1 MPSSQ
6 AILEQLGTIANHW
19 WSIAAAWHVVF
30 GGVFIATA
38 AGWRPSHRL
47 LAAVLASALA
57 SVSALAWGAANPFNG
72 AVFAILAV
80 ALTALVRTLPP
91 GPIRL
96 SSWPMVSVGAALA
109 LFALVYPHFSPTE
122 SWVRLL
128 LVAPLGLVPCPTLSM
143 LIAVTLIARGFDS
156 TRWSMIL
163 AAAGL
168 VYGAIGAFA
177 LGVEIDVVLIAGA
190 MILAL
195 TTDYRRAG
203 AGSRA
208 STFEC

>member
-1 MPSSQ
+1 
-6 AILEQLGTIANHW
+6 
-19 WSIAAAWHVVF
+19 
-30 GGVFIATA
+30 
-38 AGWRPSHRL
+38 
-47 LAAVLASALA
+47 
-57 SVSALAWGAANPFNG
+57 
-72 AVFAILAV
+72 
-80 ALTALVRTLPP
+80 
-91 GPIRL
+91 
-96 SSWPMVSVGAALA
+96 
-109 LFALVYPHFSPTE
+109 
-122 SWVRLL
+122 
-128 LVAPLGLVPCPTLSM
+128 M

>member
-19 WSIAAAWHVVF
+19 GSIAAAWHVVF

-96 SSWPMVSVGAALA
+96 SSWPMVSVWGSARTVCFGLSRIFRRRSPGFACFSLRPWDWSLA
-109 LFALVYPHFSPTE
+109 PRFPCSSP
-122 SWVRLL
+122 S
-128 LVAPLGLVPCPTLSM
+128 P
-143 LIAVTLIARGFDS
+143 
-156 TRWSMIL
+156 
-163 AAAGL
+163 
-168 VYGAIGAFA
+168 
-177 LGVEIDVVLIAGA
+177 
-190 MILAL
+190 
-195 TTDYRRAG
+195 
-203 AGSRA
+203 
-208 STFEC
+208 